1 MLFSHDNEQDAREST
16 DLTPGADIRRALRQ
30 ADWNSLQAHVCS
42 SWPVDDQVGSEWL
55 MRRLETDDYALV
67 VHLLLVD

>member
-1 MLFSHDNEQDAREST
+1 MLFSHDNEQDAPEFT

-30 ADWNSLQAHVCS
+30 ADWNFLQAHVYS

-55 MRRLETDDYALV
+55 MRQLKTDDYALV